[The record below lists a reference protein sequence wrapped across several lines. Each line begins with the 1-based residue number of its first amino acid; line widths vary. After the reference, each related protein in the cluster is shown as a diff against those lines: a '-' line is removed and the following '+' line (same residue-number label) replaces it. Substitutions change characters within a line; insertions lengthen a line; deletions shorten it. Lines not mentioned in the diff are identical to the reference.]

1 MMILLLDDLEKVK
14 VSESIIKQEG
24 KEMYDYMDKVR
35 TTNFSNFFKT
45 HIDYAS
51 IALDAH

>member
-35 TTNFSNFFKT
+35 TTNFSNFFKA
-45 HIDYAS
+45 HIDNAS